1 LRIAEKCGEEN
12 RDERERVE
20 GWVIEQWWGGRES
33 DGLLLQRERT
43 LRKDKAN
50 GEAEWQQQQTGWA
63 EQDGIEKM
71 YGAGAMW
78 EQSQRVW
85 E

>member
-1 LRIAEKCGEEN
+1 MLQGE
-12 RDERERVE
+12 DELGKTETWRGME
-20 GWVIEQWWGGRES
+20 
-33 DGLLLQRERT
+33 RERT

-71 YGAGAMW
+71 YGAGAM
-78 EQSQRVW
+78 
-85 E
+85 